1 MLRLD
6 YKVSLCFIIVSKY
19 ILTVIVSI
27 LVTAKEKKTTAVLQ
41 IEATEE
47 LNKRTRQQRP
57 VKWWV
62 GYC

>member
-1 MLRLD
+1 MS
-6 YKVSLCFIIVSKY
+6 VCFIIVSKY
-19 ILTVIVSI
+19 ILTVKVSI

-47 LNKRTRQQRP
+47 QNKRTSQLRP

-62 GYC
+62 GYL

>member
-1 MLRLD
+1 MLRLY

-57 VKWWV
+57 VKW
-62 GYC
+62 